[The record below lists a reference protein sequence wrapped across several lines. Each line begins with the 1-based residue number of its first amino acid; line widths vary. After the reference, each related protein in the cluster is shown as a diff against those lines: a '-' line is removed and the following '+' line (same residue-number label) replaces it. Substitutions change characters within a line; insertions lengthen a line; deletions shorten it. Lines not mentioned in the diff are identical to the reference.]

1 MEALAYTHPGASALA
16 RKLELIQKDV
26 GVQGREIAQL
36 LGTTPQTVSRWR
48 TGKAEPQ
55 NRSLK
60 RLLTLAWLAEELAD
74 FYPPD
79 EARLWL
85 FSPHRLLGGQR
96 PADRIEED
104 RTDDVLALIAQ
115 LRDGGYA

>member
-1 MEALAYTHPGASALA
+1 MAASPATSSALV
-16 RKLELIQKDV
+16 RKLDTIQGDA

-55 NRSLK
+55 RRKLD
-60 RLLTLAWLAEELAD
+60 RLLVLAWLAEQLAE
-74 FYPPD
+74 FYAPD

-104 RTDDVLALIAQ
+104 RVDDVLALVANLQ
-115 LRDGGYA
+115 DGSYV

>member
-1 MEALAYTHPGASALA
+1 MEAAPKTRDTALA
-16 RKLELIQKDV
+16 RKLDLIQEDV
-26 GVQGREIAQL
+26 GVHGREIAQL

-55 NRSLK
+55 RRRLD
-60 RLLTLAWLAEELAD
+60 RLLTLAWLAEELSE
-74 FYPPD
+74 FYSPD

-85 FSPHRLLGGQR
+85 FSPHRLLGGDR

-104 RTDDVLALIAQ
+104 RIDDVLALVAQ
-115 LRDGGYA
+115 LRDGSYA

>member
-1 MEALAYTHPGASALA
+1 MAVATQRGATALTRRLDAI
-16 RKLELIQKDV
+16 RDQI

-36 LGTTPQTVSRWR
+36 LGTTPQTVSRWH

-55 NRSLK
+55 RRSLD
-60 RLLTLAWLAEELAD
+60 RLLALAWLAEELAE
-74 FYPPD
+74 FYPAD

-85 FSPHRLLGGQR
+85 FSPHRLLGGLR

-104 RTDDVLALIAQ
+104 RIDDVLALVAQ
-115 LRDGGYA
+115 LRDGSYV